1 MDQSEPVIDWPR
13 LIRRIVDEDIAREI
27 VPLCVEDNRERIE
40 MLAHAVKD
48 GNAGEVRLYAHAMKG
63 STANIST
70 VRLPQIA
77 ERLEQMAGRDDLSR
91 ADQLLREIKSEFAR
105 LESLVSNPDWI
116 EVAKEQR
123 PAERPE

>member
-13 LIRRIVDEDIAREI
+13 LIRRIVEEDIARRI

-40 MLAHAVKD
+40 MLARAVQD
-48 GNAGEVRLYAHAMKG
+48 GNAGEVMLYAHAMKG
-63 STANIST
+63 STANISA
-70 VRLPQIA
+70 VRLAQIA

-91 ADQLLREIKSEFAR
+91 ADQLLTEIKSEFAR

-116 EVAKEQR
+116 EVAKTQR
-123 PAERPE
+123 PAKRPE

>member
-13 LIRRIVDEDIAREI
+13 LIERIIDEDIARQI
-27 VPLCVEDNRERIE
+27 VPLCVKDNTERIE
-40 MLAHAVKD
+40 MLARAVKD

-77 ERLEQMAGRDDLSR
+77 ERLEQMAARDDLSR
-91 ADQLLREIKSEFAR
+91 ADQLLTEIKSEFAR
-105 LESLVSNPDWI
+105 LESLVSNPDWV
-116 EVAKEQR
+116 EVARKQK
-123 PAERPE
+123 PAKQPE

>member
-1 MDQSEPVIDWPR
+1 M
-13 LIRRIVDEDIAREI
+13 
-27 VPLCVEDNRERIE
+27 
-40 MLAHAVKD
+40 
-48 GNAGEVRLYAHAMKG
+48 LYAHAMKG
-63 STANIST
+63 STANISA
-70 VRLPQIA
+70 VRLAQIA

-91 ADQLLREIKSEFAR
+91 ADQLLTEIKSEFAR